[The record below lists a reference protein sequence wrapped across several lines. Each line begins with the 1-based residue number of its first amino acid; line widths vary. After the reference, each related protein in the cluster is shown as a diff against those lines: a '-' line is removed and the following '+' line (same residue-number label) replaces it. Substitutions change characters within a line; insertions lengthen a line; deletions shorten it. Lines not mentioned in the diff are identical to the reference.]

1 MKYKNHKFEGTYRE
15 VRDHLNA
22 SIPRN
27 HPENWPDGPWE
38 IVEPTPYI
46 PSTDQLISQAKRKAL
61 YASTT
66 LNGMSIK
73 TDEATMSRLNGAAVS
88 VLLDS
93 SYEIPN
99 WELEDNSTIT
109 LTGPQILAA
118 ATAVRDHVQACYD
131 RTAALRA
138 MESPTEADINSG
150 WPVDIT
156 NL

>member
-1 MKYKNHKFEGTYRE
+1 MKYTNNTFTGTYNQC
-15 VRDHLNA
+15 RDYLNA
-22 SIPRN
+22 SIPRD

-38 IVEPTPYI
+38 VVENPPYT

-61 YASTT
+61 YAGTSVQG
-66 LNGMSIK
+66 LSIN
-73 TDEATMSRLNGAAVS
+73 TDETTMSRLNGAALS

-99 WELEDNSTIT
+99 WELPDNSTIT
-109 LTGPQILAA
+109 LTGQQILAA

-138 MESPTEADINSG
+138 MENPTEADINSR

-156 NL
+156 NI